1 MIRHPR
7 AQLSIVIMIGLLT
20 GGLLL
25 ADGPVGAAPGDPTAS
40 TEIKLASVGN
50 DGAAADSESGQ
61 AALAANGRSVAF
73 SSAAT
78 LAVGAGV
85 DQTSIEGPSG
95 NRVYVRDRI
104 AGTTSVLSD
113 GGSDDATAPSISADG
128 RLVAYAADEFG
139 SEQSQIVVVDRQA
152 TGAGAFDTPD
162 NLKPAQVT
170 DNAQDPHFQRVSDCF
185 FFSGNDRC
193 GPQLSADG
201 RTLVYPAELSATTRE
216 LTASSVPQNS
226 GVDVN
231 GNMFELSPSEEGA
244 LDFSGTVT
252 YFNNDNRP
260 IEFRGPPTMSAPFVL
275 GALRC
280 GGTTVTSFGTINPGG
295 SCSAT
300 VSLDGSTFCPG
311 DNATVL
317 AGDLNTD
324 ATIPDGQ
331 TQLQITATCPEIE
344 VIESLHS
351 HPLTTTMSAVADCPA
366 VPTGLSIRPTPQP
379 VTNNAGTP
387 LVDFGPTELGLP
399 TLESMQVTGVGT
411 LTFSAADCSLRL
423 VDPVAVGA
431 ASAPTDGP
439 TPCQNGQQLGVDDG
453 ETATTCTAYFFVD
466 PQGVDTRAA
475 LLTTGDPFNPTA
487 TYLTENGVQ
496 NVVVKRTGPDFAGS
510 ATEIVSRADNGAI
523 LPRADEPI
531 LSADGRYL
539 AFRTVAGPNG
549 GTRIWRRNINPGGT
563 TVPVLT
569 ELVSCQPGDG
579 DCQAAPDVEWPAISG
594 DGSRVA
600 FDTVGSEGEQG
611 QVLLRDVGTEA
622 TTAISPGSEPAIT
635 QDGATVAFVASLDEA
650 PTNLYLADLDPAGT
664 VITPTIPA
672 HTTDFSVNRPSLDQH
687 GRLVAFQTSGQ
698 LDPAA
703 PVDTDSVYTYERFG
717 QLTFDP
723 SPVDYGDLDLGSPP
737 QTRTVTV
744 TNSGPGPSTV
754 TAATSDAPF
763 QLVANTCQDL
773 LLRHGQSCTLTV
785 QFDPS
790 AVGSA
795 TGTLTATT
803 ADDGEAPVPANT
815 TLTANVPT
823 PITPTT
829 PVPPT
834 GPTTTVPTPPG
845 TVTAVLTVAP
855 TVAYGGEVVQ
865 ANGVGF
871 PANTALTL
879 IWDHGLGQTS
889 VRSDASGRFTAPM
902 VIFRNDELGTRN
914 LEAVTLTGTLATTPV
929 LVERRPMEPPFH
941 ELGG

>member
-25 ADGPVGAAPGDPTAS
+25 ADGPVGAAPGDPAAS
-40 TEIKLASVGN
+40 TEITLTSVGS

-61 AALAANGRSVAF
+61 PALAANGRSVAF

-78 LAVGAGV
+78 LATSAGV

-95 NRVYVRDRI
+95 NRVYVRDRN

-113 GGSDDATAPSISADG
+113 GGAGDATAPSISADG

-152 TGAGAFDTPD
+152 TGAGDFDTPA
-162 NLKPAQVT
+162 NLKPAQAT

-185 FFSGNDRC
+185 FFDVNDRC

-201 RTLVYPAELSATTRE
+201 SSLVYPAQLSAVTRE
-216 LTASSVPQNS
+216 LTPSASPQNS
-226 GVDVN
+226 GIGVN
-231 GNMFELSPSEEGA
+231 GNMFELVPSDDGS
-244 LDFSGTVT
+244 LDFAGTVT
-252 YFNNDNRP
+252 YFNNDDRP
-260 IEFRGPPTMSAPFVL
+260 IQFRGPPTLSAPFVL
-275 GALRC
+275 GALHC
-280 GGTTVTSFGTINPGG
+280 GDSTVTTFGTLDPGD
-295 SCSAT
+295 SCSASIT
-300 VSLDGSTFCPG
+300 MDGNTFCPG
-311 DNATVL
+311 DNPTVI
-317 AGDLNTD
+317 AGDLDTD

-344 VIESLHS
+344 IVSSLHS
-351 HPLTTTMSAVADCPA
+351 HPLTTTTSAVADCPA
-366 VPTGLSIRPTPQP
+366 VPAGLSIRPTPQP
-379 VTNNAGTP
+379 VTDNAGTP
-387 LVDFGPTELGLP
+387 LVDFGSTELGLP
-399 TLESMQVTGVGT
+399 ILRSMQVTGLGT

-431 ASAPTDGP
+431 ATPPTDGP
-439 TPCQNGQQLGVDDG
+439 PPCQNGQELGINDDEDPG
-453 ETATTCTAYFFVD
+453 TCIAYFFVD

-475 LLTTGDPFNPTA
+475 LLTTGNSFDPTA
-487 TYLTENGVQ
+487 TYLTVNGVQ
-496 NVVVKRTGPDFAGS
+496 NVVVKRHGPDFAGS
-510 ATEIVSRADNGAI
+510 ATEIVSRADDGAI
-523 LPRADEPI
+523 LPQADEPT
-531 LSADGRYL
+531 LSADGRYV

-549 GTRIWRRNINPGGT
+549 GTRIWRRDTDPGET
-563 TVPVLT
+563 SVPDLT
-569 ELVSCQPGDG
+569 ELVSCQPGAG
-579 DCQAAPDVEWPAISG
+579 DCQPAPSVEWPAISG

-611 QVLLRDVGTEA
+611 QVLLRDLGTED

-635 QDGATVAFVASLDEA
+635 QDGATVAFIASLDNQ

-664 VITPTIPA
+664 VITPTIPT
-672 HTTDFSVNRPSLDQH
+672 HTTDFSVDRPALDQH

-763 QLVANTCQDL
+763 QLVANTCQDQ

-795 TGTLTATT
+795 TGALTATT
-803 ADDGEAPVPANT
+803 TDDGEAPVPANT
-815 TLTANVPT
+815 TLAANVPT

-829 PVPPT
+829 PVTPT
-834 GPTTTVPTPPG
+834 SPTTTVPPPPG
-845 TVTAVLTVAP
+845 TVTAVLTVMP

-865 ANGVGF
+865 ATGIGF

-879 IWDHGLGQTS
+879 VWDHGLGQTS
-889 VRSDASGRFTAPM
+889 VRSDASGRFSAPM
-902 VIFRNDELGTRN
+902 VIFRNDLLGARN
-914 LEAVTLTGTLATTPV
+914 LEAMTLTGTLATTPF